1 MIEPES
7 KNKLDELKEKKVS
20 KLIPQYAIP
29 SIIGTTVF
37 SLYIIIIQI
46 FIAYGEGLGVHAVG
60 GVGICLPIITLI
72 FAISLL
78 TGIGAASHISICLG
92 KDDKETACDLLGN
105 AVTLSVILSL
115 VFTLLFFLFFEP
127 ILRLI
132 GTTEE
137 NYPYVKDFLSIFI
150 PGAVVIIVS
159 VSLNFIMRASGYPKK
174 SMFLIVLGLVL
185 SIITIPL
192 FLFVFKSGIKGA
204 AIAVI
209 LCQLIAFI
217 PTLGHFFMINKTLSF
232 RFQSFKLKLPI
243 LKLISKIG
251 FSPFLVNALIAIVAF
266 IVNNRLMTYGGA
278 NAINAYTISNTLVTF
293 IVMILLGL
301 TQGVQPIIGYNHGAK
316 KTERLLDTLKITGCI
331 GVAIGIT
338 GLLVTNLF
346 SHLFATLFSPDN
358 QLVVIETSRCLRII
372 SIGLPLAGFQM
383 TVSSF
388 FQSIGSAGKAFM
400 LSFTRQLIFLIPAL
414 FVFPFFWQTQGVWY
428 ALPFSDILSAL
439 FAAIILFF
447 QLKEL
452 KIKNKKIENIQ

>member
-1 MIEPES
+1 MIQPKS

-20 KLIPQYAIP
+20 KLILQYAIP
-29 SIIGTTVF
+29 SIIATTVF
-37 SLYIIIIQI
+37 SLYIIVIQI

-105 AVTLSVILSL
+105 AFTLSVMFSL
-115 VFTLLFFLFFEP
+115 IFTFLFFLFFDP

-150 PGAVVIIVS
+150 PGTVVIIVS
-159 VSLNFIMRASGYPKK
+159 VCLNYIMRASGYPQK

-185 SIITIPL
+185 SIIAIPL
-192 FLFVFKSGIKGA
+192 FLFVFRAGVKGTA
-204 AIAVI
+204 VAII
-209 LCQLIAFI
+209 LCQIIVFV
-217 PTLGHFFMINKTLSF
+217 PTLGHFFMTNKTLSF
-232 RFQSFKLKLPI
+232 KIQSFQLKIPVI
-243 LKLISKIG
+243 KLIVKIG
-251 FSPFLVNALIAIVAF
+251 FSPFLVNSVIAIVAF

-293 IVMILLGL
+293 IIMILLGL

-316 KTERLLDTLKITGCI
+316 KTDRLLDTLKITCSI
-331 GVAIGIT
+331 GVSIGIT
-338 GLLVTNLF
+338 GLLFTNFF
-346 SHLFATLFSPDN
+346 SHRWANLFSPDN
-358 QLVVIETSRCLRII
+358 QLVATETSRCLRII

-383 TVSSF
+383 TVTSF
-388 FQSIGSAGKAFM
+388 FQSIGSAGKAFI
-400 LSFTRQLIFLIPAL
+400 LSITRQWIVLIPSL
-414 FVFPFFWQTQGVWY
+414 FIFPFFWQTSGVWY
-428 ALPFSDILSAL
+428 ALPFSDIFSAL
-439 FAAIILFF
+439 PAAIILAFS
-447 QLKEL
+447 LK
-452 KIKNKKIENIQ
+452 KIKIQNA